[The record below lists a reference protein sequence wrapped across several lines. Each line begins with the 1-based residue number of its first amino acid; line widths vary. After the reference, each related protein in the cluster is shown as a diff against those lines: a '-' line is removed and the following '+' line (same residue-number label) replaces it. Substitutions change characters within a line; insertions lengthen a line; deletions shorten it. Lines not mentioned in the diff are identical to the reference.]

1 MRYRRPDKKNAL
13 SIIEAAKRE
22 MAFTLTL
29 EPTQDSGST
38 IVRNIYEC
46 FRMLGDAILASKG
59 IESGDHI
66 MPITVLL
73 NIKADTNRPIQVI
86 DSLRRLR
93 HNINYYGYRPN
104 LDETNDAISIA
115 ESCFEPLSSAVLEMA
130 KD

>member
-22 MAFTLTL
+22 MAFTMTL
-29 EPTQDSGST
+29 KPTQDSGST

-59 IESGDHI
+59 IESGDHL
-66 MPITVLL
+66 MPITMLL
-73 NIKADTNRPIQVI
+73 NIKAATKRPIQVI

-93 HNINYYGYRPN
+93 HNIDYYGYRPN
-104 LDETNDAISIA
+104 LAEVMEAISIA
-115 ESCFEPLSSAVLEMA
+115 ESCFGPLADAVLALVEG
-130 KD
+130 